1 MLQIEKGVKIN
12 VEDLKSRLLQG
23 RITRETFKL
32 PYEESQVIDML
43 TASCMA
49 EVEYRHRRFRKS
61 PELENQIAKA
71 ARWLINQDRF
81 GILLCGVPGN
91 GKTTLMLA
99 IRSLINYLDMKDA
112 YNESMTVFRIDA
124 REIARLNK
132 DDFAKFEKIR
142 SKKMLAID
150 DMGLEPAEVMDY
162 GNILNPVVDL
172 LSYRYDEQLFTIVTT
187 NLKPEEIRQKY
198 GDRIADRFNEMMHPV
213 LFANG
218 SYRQLN
224 KKKSNE

>member
-23 RITRETFKL
+23 RIMRETFKL
-32 PYEESQVIDML
+32 PYEESQVKDML
-43 TASCMA
+43 SASYMA
-49 EVEYRHRRFRKS
+49 EVEYRHRRFNPN

-71 ARWLINQDRF
+71 ARWLTKQDRF

-198 GDRIADRFNEMMHPV
+198 GDRIADRFNEMMERII
-213 LFANG
+213 FYNG
-218 SYRQLN
+218 SYRG
-224 KKKSNE
+224 

>member
-1 MLQIEKGVKIN
+1 M
-12 VEDLKSRLLQG
+12 SRLLQG
-23 RITRETFKL
+23 RITKVDFRL

-43 TASCMA
+43 TASYMA
-49 EVEYRHRRFRKS
+49 EVKYRNREFS
-61 PELENQIAKA
+61 ENPELTKQIAKA
-71 ARWLINQDRF
+71 ARWLTTQEKF
-81 GILLCGVPGN
+81 GIMLCGVPGN

-99 IRSLINYLDMKDA
+99 IRSLINFIEMTDS
-112 YNESMTVFRIDA
+112 YNEKMSVCRIDA

-132 DDFAKFEKIR
+132 DDYAKFERIR

-162 GNILNPVVDL
+162 GNILNPVIDL

-198 GDRIADRFNEMMHPV
+198 GDRIADRFNEMMERII
-213 LFANG
+213 FYNS
-218 SYRQLN
+218 SYRG
-224 KKKSNE
+224 

>member
-1 MLQIEKGVKIN
+1 M
-12 VEDLKSRLLQG
+12 KSLLLRG
-23 RITRETFKL
+23 RIMRANFRL
-32 PYEESQVIDML
+32 PYEESQVIEML
-43 TASCMA
+43 TASVQA
-49 EVEYRHRRFRKS
+49 EVEYRHRLFEDNPQMR
-61 PELENQIAKA
+61 EQIAKA
-71 ARWLINQDRF
+71 ARWLINQDKF
-81 GILLCGVPGN
+81 GLLMCGVCGN
-91 GKTTLMLA
+91 GKSTLMLA
-99 IRSLINYLDMKDA
+99 IRSLINFLDMKDA

-124 REIARLNK
+124 REIARLSK

-198 GDRIADRFNEMMHPV
+198 GDRIADRFNEMMERII
-213 LFANG
+213 FYNG
-218 SYRQLN
+218 SYRG
-224 KKKSNE
+224 

>member
-1 MLQIEKGVKIN
+1 MEKKLTID
-12 VEDLKSRLLQG
+12 VEALKKSLLQ
-23 RITRETFKL
+23 RRPMKARFKL
-32 PYEESQVIDML
+32 PMSEDEAYAYLLAAM
-43 TASCMA
+43 MA
-49 EVEYRHRRFRKS
+49 EVEYRHRRFNKN

-71 ARWLINQDRF
+71 ARWLTKQDRF

-187 NLKPEEIRQKY
+187 NLKPEEIRQK
-198 GDRIADRFNEMMHPV
+198 
-213 LFANG
+213 
-218 SYRQLN
+218 
-224 KKKSNE
+224 

>member
-1 MLQIEKGVKIN
+1 M
-12 VEDLKSRLLQG
+12 SRLLQG
-23 RITRETFKL
+23 RITKVDFRL

-43 TASCMA
+43 TASYMA
-49 EVEYRHRRFRKS
+49 EVKYRNREFS
-61 PELENQIAKA
+61 ENPELTKQIAKA
-71 ARWLINQDRF
+71 ARWLTTQDKF
-81 GILLCGVPGN
+81 GIMLCGVPGN

-99 IRSLINYLDMKDA
+99 IRSLINFIEMTDS
-112 YNESMTVFRIDA
+112 YNEKMSVYRIDA

-132 DDFAKFEKIR
+132 DDYAKFERIR

-162 GNILNPVVDL
+162 GNILNPVIDL

-198 GDRIADRFNEMMHPV
+198 GDRIADRFNEMMERII
-213 LFANG
+213 FYNS
-218 SYRQLN
+218 SYRG
-224 KKKSNE
+224 

>member
-1 MLQIEKGVKIN
+1 MLKIEKGQTIN
-12 VEDLKSRLLQG
+12 VEDLKSRLLQV
-23 RITRETFKL
+23 RITREIFNL
-32 PYEESQVIDML
+32 PYEESQVVDML
-43 TASCMA
+43 IASYMA
-49 EVEYRHRRFRKS
+49 EVEYRHRKYIES
-61 PELENQIAKA
+61 PELIDRITTA
-71 ARWLINQDRF
+71 ARWLINQKRF

-124 REIARLNK
+124 REIVRLNK

-162 GNILNPVVDL
+162 GNILNPVIDL

-187 NLKPEEIRQKY
+187 NLKPNEIRQKY
-198 GDRIADRFNEMMHPV
+198 GDRIADRFNEMMERII
-213 LFANG
+213 FYNG
-218 SYRQLN
+218 SYRG
-224 KKKSNE
+224 

>member
-1 MLQIEKGVKIN
+1 MLELEKGTKIN
-12 VEDLKSRLLQG
+12 VGELISQLLRD
-23 RITRETFKL
+23 RITRENFRL

-43 TASCMA
+43 TASYMA
-49 EVEYRHRRFRKS
+49 EVKYRNRRFS
-61 PELENQIAKA
+61 ENPELEKQIAKA
-71 ARWLINQDRF
+71 ARWLVTQDRF

-99 IRSLINYLDMKDA
+99 IRSLINFLDMTDS
-112 YNESMTVFRIDA
+112 YNEKMSVFRIDA

-132 DDFAKFEKIR
+132 DDFAKFEDIR

-162 GNILNPVVDL
+162 GNILNPVIDL

-198 GDRIADRFNEMMHPV
+198 GDRIADRFNEMMERII
-213 LFANG
+213 FYNG
-218 SYRQLN
+218 SYRG
-224 KKKSNE
+224 

>member
-1 MLQIEKGVKIN
+1 MLI
-12 VEDLKSRLLQG
+12 
-23 RITRETFKL
+23 
-32 PYEESQVIDML
+32 
-43 TASCMA
+43 ASYMA
-49 EVEYRHRRFRKS
+49 EVEYRHRKYIES
-61 PELENQIAKA
+61 PELIDRITTA
-71 ARWLINQDRF
+71 ARWLINQKRF

-99 IRSLINYLDMKDA
+99 IRSLINFLDITDS
-112 YNESMTVFRIDA
+112 YNEKMSVYRIDA
-124 REIARLNK
+124 REIARLSNE
-132 DDFAKFEKIR
+132 DFAKFEKIR

-198 GDRIADRFNEMMHPV
+198 GDRIADRFNEMMERII
-213 LFANG
+213 FYNG
-218 SYRQLN
+218 SYRG
-224 KKKSNE
+224 

>member
-1 MLQIEKGVKIN
+1 MLKIEKGQTIN
-12 VEDLKSRLLQG
+12 VEALKRQLLQG
-23 RITRETFKL
+23 RITKESFKL
-32 PYEESQVIDML
+32 PFEESQVIDML
-43 TASCMA
+43 IASYMA
-49 EVEYRHRRFRKS
+49 EVEYRHRKYIED
-61 PELENQIAKA
+61 PELIDRITTA
-71 ARWLINQDRF
+71 ARWLINQKRF

-99 IRSLINYLDMKDA
+99 IRSLINFLDMKDA

-124 REIARLNK
+124 REIARLSNE
-132 DDFAKFEKIR
+132 DFAKFEKIR

-198 GDRIADRFNEMMHPV
+198 GDRIADRFNEMMERII
-213 LFANG
+213 FYNG
-218 SYRQLN
+218 SYRG
-224 KKKSNE
+224 